1 MFNPSI
7 GTLACVGFT
16 DTISG
21 ISTTHV
27 TNTAPGTVDYKF
39 ELDINNDI
47 EGPGG
52 ISSTPGFSVFYYD
65 TLAGNTLP
73 GSSAINGPDSIFV
86 NAPDSN
92 GTGNTAPYLG
102 LGTVGF
108 TYTINGG
115 LLTKKGGINY
125 ADTIV
130 TTYSGRFKL
139 TYFWCPSVA
148 LATTIQNFTAVQDG
162 NAILLQWISSNQ
174 QPNTTYEIQISTDG
188 KTFSN
193 LGTPE
198 GDASSTGTS
207 SKYQYQF
214 NPDPANMGKLY
225 FRVQETD
232 ASGRVSYSEV
242 AVVDPGNS
250 MGGAGDMSYQTFP
263 NPATNSLLFQFN
275 SNQTGRYLLEL
286 VNTAGQIVQQEAV
299 TLTGTSQIRLDL
311 NPQPVKGL
319 YFLRTADLT
328 HNRSYVS
335 KVFIN

>member
-21 ISTTHV
+21 VSTTHV
-27 TNTAPGTVDYKF
+27 TNTAPDTVDYKF

-52 ISSTPGFSVFYYD
+52 ISSTPGFSITYFD
-65 TLAGNTLP
+65 TLAGNGLP
-73 GSSAINGPDSIFV
+73 GSSAINGPDSIFAS
-86 NAPDSN
+86 APDSN
-92 GTGNTAPYLG
+92 GTGNTGAYLG
-102 LGTVGF
+102 VGSVGF

-115 LLTKKGGINY
+115 LQTKKGGINY
-125 ADTIV
+125 ADTIITV
-130 TTYSGRFKL
+130 YSGSFKL
-139 TYFWCPSVA
+139 TYFWCPSVS
-148 LATTIQNFTAVQDG
+148 LATTIQNFTAVPDG
-162 NAILLQWISSNQ
+162 KAILLQWLSSNQ

-188 KTFSN
+188 KNFSN
-193 LGTPE
+193 LGAPE

-207 SKYQYQF
+207 SEYQYQF

-225 FRVQETD
+225 FRVEETD
-232 ASGRVSYSEV
+232 ASGKVSYSEI
-242 AVVDPGNS
+242 AVVDPGGTGS
-250 MGGAGDMSYQTFP
+250 ADDISYQTYP

-286 VNTAGQIVQQEAV
+286 VNTAGQIVQQKAV